1 MNRAV
6 CPSHR
11 DETIRSNTGPTHK
24 SVIFF
29 LMKSLSI
36 TLHTIVAQHLLVSD
50 EVGTSSCEKD
60 YTSNYKKPL

>member
-1 MNRAV
+1 
-6 CPSHR
+6 
-11 DETIRSNTGPTHK
+11 
-24 SVIFF
+24 
-29 LMKSLSI
+29 MKSLSI